1 MSPSASHLFI
11 LDSNDKII
19 VKGLHSAYVEPL
31 RSVLFNTFSINV
43 EKNSQIQLQFTAYND
58 GSVAYSMLS
67 VESSVFWDDQEYII
81 KQVNPDYANGFTT
94 LQVTAIHVSYE
105 IFRIRQRNTRSGTL
119 TYTPGMVLSFFLSG
133 NNLGF
138 KYEVIGNFEKQQIT
152 DLGNGSGKD
161 MLDKIISTWS
171 DAVFYPDNKNIRI
184 YQHDSFVKNLGN
196 RIDYLHNTP
205 DVKLTY
211 DTTDSIVN
219 QVMAYGKQK
228 ENTDSDKTEYYFEP
242 FLVTD
247 QKSVSEWGLHP
258 GDDVSDERFTDKNA
272 MKAYVLSQLKPE
284 PTLSIDVTEMDNEAP
299 TLGEI
304 YRLEV
309 RPAGFVTDVEVVG
322 FTYYPLDKGQ
332 ATSITL
338 NNRAKTILNYKSAQQ
353 KALERALTRQ
363 QKSTKDAIKKAQD
376 AYNSRLS
383 GSLVGQVPYTPK
395 IKSYTTSNS
404 SVTLNIEAGKS
415 TDKITEYVI
424 SCFDVANSLQMP
436 EESMAVSNNN
446 NISYTWTG
454 LTTGNKYVFGVAARN
469 GVGMSGT
476 STPQSVTVG
485 SSAAVK
491 SMPLLKAISTN
502 TDDDI
507 APIYNLYVPTIN
519 AGFSGLAAG
528 DKFYPQTTVEAIKG
542 LEKYVADHAT
552 SYGLATHSN
561 NGLMSSQDKITL
573 DSLTNPVS
581 SIKMVDSIT
590 GLIYALTITNG
601 QIKIEEVNDG

>member
-1 MSPSASHLFI
+1 MLI
-11 LDSNDKII
+11 LKNPTRGNYGDETAIR
-19 VKGLHSAYVEPL
+19 AYNIAISETL
-31 RSVLFNTFSINV
+31 GSLKT
-43 EKNSQIQLQFTAYND
+43 LQFAFI
-58 GSVAYSMLS
+58 A
-67 VESSVFWDDQEYII
+67 DDTNRVGTDMMIPRT
-81 KQVNPDYANGFTT
+81 K
-94 LQVTAIHVSYE
+94 VTEPVTGQ
-105 IFRIRQRNTRSGTL
+105 IFRISSSNPVPSNKYRTYTVTANHIGTDLHDRYIEAVWSGTHTL
-119 TYTPGMVLSFFLSG
+119 KACMDLVVKETDFNYQIEGTFSNYYFSETFGTGYADDILNQLAGDFKFEYYFDNYTIHIAKSVGKYDAFLFVDGANVSKISVAEDYSTITTYIKGYAG
-133 NNLGF
+133 
-138 KYEVIGNFEKQQIT
+138 
-152 DLGNGSGKD
+152 
-161 MLDKIISTWS
+161 
-171 DAVFYPDNKNIRI
+171 
-184 YQHDSFVKNLGN
+184 
-196 RIDYLHNTP
+196 TP
-205 DVKLTY
+205 DEATGVY
-211 DTTDSIVN
+211 PIS
-219 QVMAYGKQK
+219 
-228 ENTDSDKTEYYFEP
+228 TEYYSP
-242 FLVTD
+242 LASSD
-247 QKSVSEWGLHP
+247 KWG
-258 GDDVSDERFTDKNA
+258 K
-272 MKAYVLSQLKPE
+272 
-284 PTLSIDVTEMDNEAP
+284 IDNEPYSNENLTKSSLLSALKEKVHDYP
-299 TLGEI
+299 DVQYSVDYVNFKKNVSGFKNDTTVGNYGWI
-304 YRLEV
+304 RDRFGIDISV
-309 RPAGFVTDVEVVG
+309 RVQARTF
-322 FTYYPLDKGQ
+322 YPQDTKNNG
-332 ATSITL
+332 SITFGNIIYDPVVL
-338 NNRAKTILNYKSAQQ
+338 QAQMKKAWEDNAKLGAALSKDV
-353 KALERALTRQ
+353 KAAT
-363 QKSTKDAIKKAQD
+363 KKAQD
-376 AYNSRLS
+376 AYNSRLL

-446 NISYTWTG
+446 NVSYTWTG

-469 GVGMSGT
+469 GVGISGT

-491 SMPLLKAISTN
+491 SMSLLKAISTN

-590 GLIYALTITNG
+590 GLIYALTIANG